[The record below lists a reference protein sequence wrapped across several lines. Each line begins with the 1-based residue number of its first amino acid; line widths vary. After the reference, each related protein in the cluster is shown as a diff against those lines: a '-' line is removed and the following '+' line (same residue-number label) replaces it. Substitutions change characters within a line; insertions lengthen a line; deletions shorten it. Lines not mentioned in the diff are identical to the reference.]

1 MLVIMMSGHSVVV
14 VSHSAKARAKHLFH
28 ALRAV
33 ESAVVTLT
41 ATALLTTLPNAQNVV
56 TTTKQKV
63 LEVLVVA
70 VHE

>member
-1 MLVIMMSGHSVVV
+1 MLVIMMSGHSVVAAK
-14 VSHSAKARAKHLFH
+14 HSAKRRAKHLFH

-41 ATALLTTLPNAQNVV
+41 ATTLLTTRPSAQNVV
-56 TTTKQKV
+56 MTTKQKV
-63 LEVLVVA
+63 SKVLVGV